1 MENKK
6 ILIIGCGHIA
16 GFGNGALRPN
26 HAMAIKRSFQ
36 GAQVSC
42 FDSNMKRAVSFAKY
56 YGFNPVDDLTNLAL
70 GEFNLIVCATPANT
84 RYDIIDRLAREI
96 SDNTFVVLEKPIADG
111 IVERDRLEG
120 STKRFF
126 VNFPRSFQVGI
137 TRLKQQDWPKPQKII
152 VHYYKDVLSIGIHAF
167 QLLSDFFE
175 GISIQNIVTFGK
187 DYRVEM
193 RWQGDVVPA
202 YFLESGS
209 EAAEIFE
216 IDIFFDHSRLR
227 LSAFAEKVEL
237 FDALESDA
245 GEKELVLTSSYDIA
259 NDGFD
264 VLYEDLR
271 QAVNGKGVSERLAS
285 VSFDRTVEV
294 HNEVIKHFNG
304 PSE

>member
-36 GAQVSC
+36 DAQVSC
-42 FDSNMKRAVSFAKY
+42 FDTDMERAVSFAKY
-56 YGFNPVDDLTNLAL
+56 YGFNPVDDLTKLAL
-70 GEFNLIVCATPANT
+70 GDFNLIVCATPANT

-96 SDNTFVVLEKPIADG
+96 SDNTFVLLEKPIADG
-111 IVERDRLEG
+111 IVERDRIKG
-120 STKRFF
+120 STERFF

-137 TRLKQQDWPKPQKII
+137 ARLKQQDWPQPQKII
-152 VHYYKDVLSIGIHAF
+152 VHYYRDVVSIGIHAF

-175 GISIQNIVTFGK
+175 GISIQDIATFGK

-193 RWQGDVVPA
+193 LWRGDVVPA

-216 IDIFFDHSRLR
+216 IDIFFDNSRLR

-237 FDALESDA
+237 FDALENDA
-245 GEKELVLTSSYDIA
+245 GEKELIITSSYDIL

-264 VLYEDLR
+264 SLYEDLR
-271 QAVNGKGVSERLAS
+271 QALSGEGVSERLAS
-285 VSFDRTVEV
+285 VNFDRSIEV
-294 HNEVIKHFNG
+294 HNAVIKHFKE